1 MQNFQ
6 EKTKQ
11 ISGFMLIPEYIML
24 LVQGS
29 CLYQSL
35 KIKKTKTKQTKKK
48 QQK

>member
-1 MQNFQ
+1 MLWKCRIFK
-6 EKTKQ
+6 KTKQ

-35 KIKKTKTKQTKKK
+35 KNLKKKTEK
-48 QQK
+48 